1 MYLNDDDAAYDSE
14 ELREEVG
21 DSVSIDKGD
30 GAVVLQEH
38 GEKDGAH
45 GKHEDT
51 HTSIGYIS
59 TIHHGRY
66 LCTELKQ

>member
-1 MYLNDDDAAYDSE
+1 MYLNDDDTADDAE
-14 ELREEVG
+14 EEREEVG
-21 DSVSIDKGD
+21 DSVSIDKGN

-51 HTSIGYIS
+51 HTSIEHIS
-59 TIHHGRY
+59 SIHHGR
-66 LCTELKQ
+66 E